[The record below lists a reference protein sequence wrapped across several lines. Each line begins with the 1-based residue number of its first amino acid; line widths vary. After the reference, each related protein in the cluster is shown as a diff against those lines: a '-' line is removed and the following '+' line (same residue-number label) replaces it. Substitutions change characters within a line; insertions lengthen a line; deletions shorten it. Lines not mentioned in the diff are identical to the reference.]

1 MTDLVLSQGV
11 RVINGVEMMGSRK
24 LMSICGV
31 GEHKHFV
38 EAVKK
43 LFKVEKLDFSDIKG
57 VFVELHDEPNLVHDF
72 EEEKDIREMLKFV
85 NKDVEGKNP
94 FPSNKDY
101 GPEGKAMNQVILS
114 QGVRIINGQPMMSTK
129 GIVDVCEKIGEPKR
143 HADIIRDVRN
153 MLKSLDA
160 VLRLNIT
167 DSYEEE
173 KQTLLSGEK
182 ETVQFW
188 LNKKLCDTL
197 ISGYSIPIRYAI
209 IEEFDKLSNQKKTP
223 MEIFETMNEEQMEL
237 SLSIKKEAS
246 AKIKALTGEIEKQNE
261 MIELKSKS
269 LLTSQH
275 NNSSLTRKNR
285 ELLKV
290 TENMTLSFDQARILE
305 SLLAKVFSL
314 QLRITGDKEEAGK
327 RKGRTQRALKET
339 FGLNYGKHTWKDI
352 RACDFEKAQEIVLR
366 GIEKLE
372 QEFRIK
378 EDPSIIF

>member
-1 MTDLVLSQGV
+1 
-11 RVINGVEMMGSRK
+11 
-24 LMSICGV
+24 
-31 GEHKHFV
+31 
-38 EAVKK
+38 
-43 LFKVEKLDFSDIKG
+43 
-57 VFVELHDEPNLVHDF
+57 
-72 EEEKDIREMLKFV
+72 
-85 NKDVEGKNP
+85 
-94 FPSNKDY
+94 
-101 GPEGKAMNQVILS
+101 
-114 QGVRIINGQPMMSTK
+114 
-129 GIVDVCEKIGEPKR
+129 
-143 HADIIRDVRN
+143 

-237 SLSIKKEAS
+237 TLSIKKEAS
-246 AKIKALTGEIEKQNE
+246 AKIKALTGEIEKQSE
-261 MIELKSKS
+261 IIENQEKCLT
-269 LLTSQH
+269 TSQT
-275 NNSSLTRKNR
+275 NNASLTRKNR

-290 TENMTLSFDQARILE
+290 TENMTLSFDQSRILE

-314 QLRITGDKEEAGK
+314 QFKICGDKEEAGK
-327 RKGRTQRALKET
+327 RKGKTQRALKET

-352 RACDFEKAQEIVLR
+352 RACDFEKAQSIILK

-372 QEFRIK
+372 QELKNKIN
-378 EDPSIIF
+378 PSLMF